1 MAKAISIIRSLSS
14 KKLEMIENDLEF
26 LLESVRNS
34 NGELDLQLRSEYINI
49 YYKGNSLA
57 KISPNPKSHSYRFEV
72 NSSFGL
78 AQAVGGLRDARLNVK
93 NIFGKA
99 AKGDYETANVPAG
112 VVHPFFQ
119 KKVVNKLQSQIK
131 KHGYG
136 EEITFEQSLITDN
149 LNDENMI
156 IVDRQIQMSGEKGR
170 MDLLALKRKR
180 RGVYSFVILEVKLGD
195 NKELKSDV
203 AQQLKKYIQTIDANF
218 GIFSECYQE
227 NYKQKR
233 ILNTIGNDTWPD
245 EIKIEK
251 PVDGRI
257 VVGLYSG
264 HGESQLQALI
274 TKHPNLKKK
283 IIRFWHKID
292 LTK

>member
-1 MAKAISIIRSLSS
+1 MTKALSIVRSLSS
-14 KKLEMIENDLEF
+14 KKLEMIKSDLEF

-34 NGELDLQLRSEYINI
+34 NGELDLQLRSGYINI

-57 KISPNPKSHSYRFEV
+57 KISPNPKTNSYKFEV
-72 NSSFGL
+72 NSSFEL
-78 AQAVGGLRDARLNVK
+78 PKAIGGLKDTRLNVK
-93 NIFGKA
+93 TIFGKA
-99 AKGDYETANVPAG
+99 TTGDYEVANIPADL
-112 VVHPFFQ
+112 VHPFFQ
-119 KKVVNKLQSQIK
+119 KKVVKKLQSQIK

-149 LNDENMI
+149 LNDENVI
-156 IVDRQIQMSGEKGR
+156 IIDRQIQMSGEKGR
-170 MDLLALKRKR
+170 MDLLALKRKK

-203 AQQLKKYIQTIDANF
+203 AQQLKKYTRTIDTNF
-218 GIFSECYQE
+218 EIFSECYQE

-264 HGESQLQALI
+264 YGDSQLQSLI
-274 TKHPNLKKK
+274 IKHPNLENK
-283 IIRFWHKID
+283 IIRFWHKIY